1 MIKIKN
7 GCALEWLK
15 AQPDYSADI
24 IYCDPPYA
32 LGSEI
37 IIRPDGKP
45 DYKKAVDFM
54 AKWEMPDGSFWESF
68 YKESMRVL
76 KHGGHLLMFGIDRQ
90 LFLFGYYSN
99 LAGFETK
106 QSLYWY
112 FISNFPKASDLSKMI
127 DKNAGAEREVVGKR
141 EPLGREGRTTRNASG
156 KNMCFNVDGG
166 KEKLE
171 GGAFDVTEPA
181 TDLAKKYDG
190 FKYSIAPLKQ
200 VVETIM
206 VFQKPYK
213 TGSCLHDVLAME
225 NGDET
230 VTCGALDID
239 GNRVAID
246 KNDPNQRPNGSTKL
260 KDGGKTSM
268 FKIGGRNDK
277 IGGNTLDMENGRFP
291 SQAFVSPETA
301 EILDKQSIKAGIHNA
316 GSKTDNFSKSG
327 KSKHSMFKNF
337 NKDVIDSGMRYGNEE
352 NYGASKI
359 LHKCDFETAD
369 LFVYEPKVSSSER
382 NAGCENLEKTK
393 IAGCYGNGIGET
405 PKINGE
411 RPTATGNFHPTLKPI
426 ALNYKIGKLF
436 KTPNPQTALV
446 PFSGAGSEII
456 GLFRAG
462 FETIK
467 GCELNPEFVEI
478 SKARVIHHCRDLFN
492 PIEIKDLDN

>member
-1 MIKIKN
+1 MIKIEN

-15 AQPDYSADI
+15 LQADYSADM

-32 LGSEI
+32 LGSDI
-37 IIRPDGKP
+37 TIRPDGKP

-54 AKWEMPDGSFWESF
+54 AKWEMPDGAFWEAF
-68 YKESMRVL
+68 YKESNRVL

-127 DKNAGAEREVVGKR
+127 DKNAGAEREVVGEKPYSNQDIR
-141 EPLGREGRTTRNASG
+141 GKSTVGSENIRIQTNITTP
-156 KNMCFNVDGG
+156 
-166 KEKLE
+166 
-171 GGAFDVTEPA
+171 T

-213 TGSCLHDVLAME
+213 SGSCLHDVLAME

-239 GNRVAID
+239 GNRVGTSENT
-246 KNDPNQRPNGSTKL
+246 KRNQKGNHNATSFSITEDREC
-260 KDGGKTSM
+260 GGH
-268 FKIGGRNDK
+268 
-277 IGGNTLDMENGRFP
+277 ENGRFP

-301 EILDKQSIKAGIHNA
+301 EILDKQSGITTGSDAVRKNKAKTGSNGI
-316 GSKTDNFSKSG
+316 
-327 KSKHSMFKNF
+327 
-337 NKDVIDSGMRYGNEE
+337 YNEYE
-352 NYGASKI
+352 AINTGGYNDTAGASKI
-359 LHKCDFETAD
+359 LHKCDFETADFD

-382 NAGCENLEKTK
+382 NAGCEFMEQKKGGSMHANASDVMQLGGASLKNEHKE
-393 IAGCYGNGIGET
+393 IQL
-405 PKINGE
+405 
-411 RPTATGNFHPTLKPI
+411 TGNNHPTLKPI
-426 ALNYKIGKLF
+426 DLNYKIGKLF
-436 KTPNPQTALV
+436 KTPNPQTVLV
-446 PFSGAGSEII
+446 PFSGAGSELI
-456 GLFRAG
+456 GLFKAG

-467 GCELNPEFVEI
+467 GCELNPEFLEI
-478 SKARVIHHCRDLFN
+478 SKARVRHHCTDLFN
-492 PIEIKDLDN
+492 PNPLEK

>member
-1 MIKIKN
+1 MIKIEN

-15 AQPDYSADI
+15 LQPDFSADM
-24 IYCDPPYA
+24 IYCDCPYA

-54 AKWEMPDGSFWESF
+54 AKWEMPDGAFWEAF
-68 YKESMRVL
+68 YKESNRVL

-127 DKNAGAEREVVGKR
+127 DKNAGAEREV
-141 EPLGREGRTTRNASG
+141 LGDYVHPQRQNRKYEISG
-156 KNMCFNVDGG
+156 DPFS
-166 KEKLE
+166 KEKIE
-171 GGAFDVTEPA
+171 GKQKITAPSTP
-181 TDLAKKYDG
+181 LAKKYDG

-213 TGSCLHDVLAME
+213 SGSCLHDVLAME

-239 GNRVAID
+239 GNRVGTEKTI
-246 KNDPNQRPNGSTKL
+246 TK
-260 KDGGKTSM
+260 GGK
-268 FKIGGRNDK
+268 KGGTAYGDWAKVMNTEND
-277 IGGNTLDMENGRFP
+277 GRFP

-301 EILDKQSIKAGIHNA
+301 EILDKQSGVSKSSELKTHHKAGN
-316 GSKTDNFSKSG
+316 NFG
-327 KSKHSMFKNF
+327 VG
-337 NKDVIDSGMRYGNEE
+337 NKDKKNIVNNNYGGDTG
-352 NYGASKI
+352 GASKI

-369 LFVYEPKVSSSER
+369 FDLFIYEPKVSSSER
-382 NAGCENLEKTK
+382 NAGCEFMEQKKGGSMNANASEVMQLGGASLKNEHKE
-393 IAGCYGNGIGET
+393 IQL
-405 PKINGE
+405 
-411 RPTATGNFHPTLKPI
+411 TGNNHPTLKPI
-426 ALNYKIGKLF
+426 DLNYKIGKLF
-436 KTPNPQTALV
+436 KTPNP
-446 PFSGAGSEII
+446 
-456 GLFRAG
+456 
-462 FETIK
+462 
-467 GCELNPEFVEI
+467 
-478 SKARVIHHCRDLFN
+478 
-492 PIEIKDLDN
+492 

>member
-1 MIKIKN
+1 MIKIEN

-15 AQPDYSADI
+15 LQPDFSADI
-24 IYCDPPYA
+24 IYCDPPYL

-45 DYKKAVDFM
+45 DYKKPKDFM
-54 AKWEMPDGSFWESF
+54 NAWRGLDGAFWEQF
-68 YKESMRVL
+68 YKEANRVL

-127 DKNAGAEREVVGKR
+127 AKNEGLLKPTTGTLFNNPNAKR
-141 EPLGREGRTTRNASG
+141 DLSKRSDYGYKWQAP
-156 KNMCFNVDGG
+156 
-166 KEKLE
+166 
-171 GGAFDVTEPA
+171 

-213 TGSCLHDVLAME
+213 SGSCLHDVLAYE

-239 GNRVAID
+239 GNRVGTVGFTKKD
-246 KNDPNQRPNGSTKL
+246 SYKHLKKDENYHST
-260 KDGGKTSM
+260 DR
-268 FKIGGRNDK
+268 RNFNK
-277 IGGNTLDMENGRFP
+277 ALNVGTIEVNENGRFP

-301 EILDKQSIKAGIHNA
+301 EILDKQSGVSVSSGGNSGVLNNKVY
-316 GSKTDNFSKSG
+316 GSFDTQ
-327 KSKHSMFKNF
+327 KN
-337 NKDVIDSGMRYGNEE
+337 NNGTGYNDTA
-352 NYGASKI
+352 GASKI
-359 LHKCDFETAD
+359 LHKCEFETAD
-369 LFVYEPKVSSSER
+369 FDLFIYEPKVSSSER
-382 NAGCENLEKTK
+382 NAGCEFMEQKKGGSMNANASEVMQLGGASLKNEHKE
-393 IAGCYGNGIGET
+393 IQL
-405 PKINGE
+405 
-411 RPTATGNFHPTLKPI
+411 TGNNHPTLKPI
-426 ALNYKIGKLF
+426 DLNYKIGKLF
-436 KTPNPQTALV
+436 KTPNPQTVLV
-446 PFSGAGSEII
+446 PFSGAGSELI
-456 GLFRAG
+456 GLFKAG

-478 SKARVIHHCRDLFN
+478 SKARVRHHCTDLFN
-492 PIEIKDLDN
+492 PNPLEK

>member
-1 MIKIKN
+1 MIKIEN

-15 AQPDYSADI
+15 LQPDFSADI

-37 IIRPDGKP
+37 TIRPDGKP

-54 AKWEMPDGSFWESF
+54 AKWEMPDGAFWEQF
-68 YKESMRVL
+68 YKECNRVL

-127 DKNAGAEREVVGKR
+127 DKNAGAEREVVGTQKV
-141 EPLGREGRTTRNASG
+141 PNIKG
-156 KNMCFNVDGG
+156 D
-166 KEKLE
+166 
-171 GGAFDVTEPA
+171 AFSVQNDKQKSSYENIEHNITAPT

-213 TGSCLHDVLAME
+213 SGSCLHDVLAYE
-225 NGDET
+225 NGDEK

-239 GNRVAID
+239 GNRVGTETIKNSQD
-246 KNDPNQRPNGSTKL
+246 KKSMQKW
-260 KDGGKTSM
+260 KEQDGRKH
-268 FKIGGRNDK
+268 KK
-277 IGGNTLDMENGRFP
+277 VENSNPTYHDGRFP
-291 SQAFVSPETA
+291 AQAFVSPETA
-301 EILDKQSIKAGIHNA
+301 EILDKQGET
-316 GSKTDNFSKSG
+316 SKGYGTATNSKN
-327 KSKHSMFKNF
+327 SKKNSMF
-337 NKDVIDSGMRYGNEE
+337 GMGGVNANRYDMG
-352 NYGASKI
+352 GGGSSKI
-359 LHKCDFETAD
+359 LHKCDFETADFD

-382 NAGCENLEKTK
+382 NAGCEFMEKK
-393 IAGCYGNGIGET
+393 DVNNASVGGSLKGITNAKEKVT
-405 PKINGE
+405 N
-411 RPTATGNFHPTLKPI
+411 NHPTLKPI
-426 ALNYKIGKLF
+426 DLNYKIGKLF
-436 KTPNPQTALV
+436 KTPNPQTVLV
-446 PFSGAGSEII
+446 PFSGAGSELI
-456 GLFRAG
+456 GLFKAG

-478 SKARVIHHCRDLFN
+478 SKSRVRHHCTDLFN
-492 PIEIKDLDN
+492 PNPLEE

>member
-1 MIKIKN
+1 MIKIEN

-15 AQPDYSADI
+15 LQPDFSADM

-32 LGSEI
+32 LGSDI
-37 IIRPDGKP
+37 TIRPDGKP

-54 AKWEMPDGSFWESF
+54 AKWEMPDGAFWEAF
-68 YKESMRVL
+68 YKECNRVL

-127 DKNAGAEREVVGKR
+127 AKNEGLLKPTTGTLFNNPNAKR
-141 EPLGREGRTTRNASG
+141 DLSKRSDYGYKWQAP
-156 KNMCFNVDGG
+156 
-166 KEKLE
+166 
-171 GGAFDVTEPA
+171 
-181 TDLAKKYDG
+181 TDLAKKYNG

-213 TGSCLHDVLAME
+213 SGSCLHDVLAYE

-239 GNRVAID
+239 GNRVGVESIQTSGHKGDKYSAFKGGVQGEKID
-246 KNDPNQRPNGSTKL
+246 FEPHT
-260 KDGGKTSM
+260 
-268 FKIGGRNDK
+268 
-277 IGGNTLDMENGRFP
+277 GRFP

-301 EILDKQSIKAGIHNA
+301 EILDKQSGVLQSDSVNKVTNFKQ
-316 GSKTDNFSKSG
+316 GSTSTFGANT
-327 KSKHSMFKNF
+327 
-337 NKDVIDSGMRYGNEE
+337 NEKLRR
-352 NYGASKI
+352 NDTGGASKI
-359 LHKCDFETAD
+359 LHKCDFETADFD

-382 NAGCENLEKTK
+382 NAGCEQFPLGDAPRSARNKPAEGRENALGKPRT
-393 IAGCYGNGIGET
+393 NS
-405 PKINGE
+405 
-411 RPTATGNFHPTLKPI
+411 HPTLKPI
-426 ALNYKIGKLF
+426 DLNYKIGKLF
-436 KTPNPQTALV
+436 KTPNPQTVLV
-446 PFSGAGSEII
+446 PFSGAGSELI
-456 GLFRAG
+456 GLFKAG
-462 FETIK
+462 FENIK

-478 SKARVIHHCRDLFN
+478 SKARVRHHCTDLFN
-492 PIEIKDLDN
+492 PNPLEK